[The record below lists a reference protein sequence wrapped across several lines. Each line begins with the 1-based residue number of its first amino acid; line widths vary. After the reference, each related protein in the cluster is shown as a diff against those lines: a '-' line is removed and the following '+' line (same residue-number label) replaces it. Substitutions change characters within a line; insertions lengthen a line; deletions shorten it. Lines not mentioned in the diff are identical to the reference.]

1 MIQVISFIIVALN
14 STVKLQLDMLELRH
28 LKTLV
33 ALREHGSLVAAAGD
47 LCLTPSALSHQL
59 RELDQWFG
67 LEVVNRRSRPVS
79 FSNVGQRL
87 LKLADDIL
95 PQVQIAQTD
104 ISRIVHGQTG
114 RIVFSSECHSCFDW
128 LMPLL
133 NQYRIQYPD
142 VDLDFASGF
151 EANPHELLQNSE
163 FDLLITADP
172 IALKGVEYFPIFEYE
187 SRLVLSNTHPLVRV
201 KEITVQALAEETL
214 ITYPVDKHRLDI
226 MSHLFIPA
234 NIAPQAIRTTD
245 LTQMLI
251 QLVASGRGIAA
262 LPDWVVQEYENK
274 GWVTSRRLDCVTQAG
289 LRRTLYAG
297 YRSEDQ
303 EKDYFEGFL
312 KQLARFSKTRG
323 AYYA

>member
-1 MIQVISFIIVALN
+1 MI
-14 STVKLQLDMLELRH
+14 ELRH
-28 LKTLV
+28 LKTLTS
-33 ALREHGSLVAAAGD
+33 LREHGSLVAAAGD
-47 LCLTPSALSHQL
+47 LCLTPSAISHQL
-59 RELDQWFG
+59 KELDQWFG
-67 LEVVNRRSRPVS
+67 VEIVNRRNRPVS
-79 FSNVGQRL
+79 FSNVGLRL

-95 PQVQIAQTD
+95 PQVQIAQSD

-114 RIVFSSECHSCFDW
+114 RIIFSSECHSCFDW

-133 NQYRIQYPD
+133 NQYRMQYPD

-187 SRLVLSNTHPLVRV
+187 SRLVLSNTHPLVRS
-201 KEITVQALAEETL
+201 EQITVQELAEETL

-226 MSHLFIPA
+226 MSKLFIPA
-234 NIAPQAIRTTD
+234 NILPKQIRTTD

-251 QLVASGRGIAA
+251 QLVASGRGIGA
-262 LPDWVVQEYENK
+262 LPDWVVNEYEQK
-274 GWVTSRRLDCVTQAG
+274 GWVTSKRLNCVAPEG

-297 YRSEDQ
+297 YRIE
-303 EKDYFEGFL
+303 EKQKSYFEGFL
-312 KQLARFSKTRG
+312 TQLDKFSKRRTH
-323 AYYA
+323 YYD

>member
-1 MIQVISFIIVALN
+1 MI
-14 STVKLQLDMLELRH
+14 ELRH
-28 LKTLV
+28 LKTLT

-47 LCLTPSALSHQL
+47 LCLTPSAISHQL
-59 RELDQWFG
+59 KELDQWFG
-67 LEVVNRRSRPVS
+67 VEIVNRRNRPVS
-79 FSNVGQRL
+79 FSNVGLRL

-95 PQVQIAQTD
+95 PQVQIAQSD

-114 RIVFSSECHSCFDW
+114 RIIFSSECHSCFDW

-133 NQYRIQYPD
+133 NQYRMQYPD

-187 SRLVLSNTHPLVRV
+187 SRLVLSNTHPLVRS
-201 KEITVQALAEETL
+201 EQITVQELAEETL

-226 MSHLFIPA
+226 MSKLFIPA
-234 NIAPQAIRTTD
+234 NILPKQIRTTD

-251 QLVASGRGIAA
+251 QLVASGRGIGA
-262 LPDWVVQEYENK
+262 LPDWVVSEYEQK
-274 GWVTSRRLDCVTQAG
+274 GWVTSRRLNCVAPEG

-297 YRSEDQ
+297 YRIE
-303 EKDYFEGFL
+303 EKQKSYFEGFL
-312 KQLARFSKTRG
+312 IQLDKFSKRRSH
-323 AYYA
+323 YYD

>member
-1 MIQVISFIIVALN
+1 MI
-14 STVKLQLDMLELRH
+14 ELRH
-28 LKTLV
+28 LKTLT

-47 LCLTPSALSHQL
+47 LCLTPSAISHQL
-59 RELDQWFG
+59 KELDQWFG
-67 LEVVNRRSRPVS
+67 VEIVNRRNRPVS
-79 FSNVGQRL
+79 FSNVGLRL

-95 PQVQIAQTD
+95 PQVQIAQSD

-114 RIVFSSECHSCFDW
+114 RIIFSSECHSCFDW

-133 NQYRIQYPD
+133 NQYRMQYPD

-172 IALKGVEYFPIFEYE
+172 IALKGIEYFPIFEYE
-187 SRLVLSNTHPLVRV
+187 SRLVLSNTHPLVRS
-201 KEITVQALAEETL
+201 EQITVQELAEETL

-226 MSHLFIPA
+226 MSKLFIPE
-234 NIAPQAIRTTD
+234 NILPKQIRTTD

-251 QLVASGRGIAA
+251 QLVASGRGIGA
-262 LPDWVVQEYENK
+262 LPDWVVSEYEQK
-274 GWVTSRRLDCVTQAG
+274 GWVTSRRLNCVAPEG

-297 YRSEDQ
+297 YRIE
-303 EKDYFEGFL
+303 EKQKSYFEGFL
-312 KQLARFSKTRG
+312 TQLDKFSKRRTH
-323 AYYA
+323 YYD

>member
-1 MIQVISFIIVALN
+1 
-14 STVKLQLDMLELRH
+14 MLELRH
-28 LKTLV
+28 LKTLT

-67 LEVVNRRSRPVS
+67 VEVVNRRSRPVS

-87 LKLADDIL
+87 LKLADEVL
-95 PQVQIAQTD
+95 PQVQIAQSD
-104 ISRIVHGQTG
+104 ITRIVHGQTG
-114 RIVFSSECHSCFDW
+114 RITFSSECHSCFDW

-133 NQYRIQYPD
+133 NQYRQQYPD

-151 EANPHELLQNSE
+151 EANPHELLQIGE

-187 SRLVLSNTHPLVRV
+187 SRLVLSNTHPLVRA
-201 KEITVQALAEETL
+201 KDITVQELAEETL
-214 ITYPVDKHRLDI
+214 VTYPVDKHRLDI
-226 MSHLFIPA
+226 MSRLFIPA
-234 NIAPQAIRTTD
+234 NILPKQIRTTD

-251 QLVASGRGIAA
+251 QLVASGRGIGA
-262 LPDWVVQEYENK
+262 LPDWVVNEYEQK
-274 GWVTSRRLDCVTQAG
+274 GWVTSRRLDCVAPEG

-297 YRSEDQ
+297 YRTEEK

-312 KQLARFSKTRG
+312 KQLDKFAKKRTQ
-323 AYYA
+323 YYL